1 MHNGE
6 APLEAMRTNAEAAMI
21 GRDGIS
27 REWIARALIVTAVA
41 SAVLGAWTWDG
52 SGSRG
57 MGEGL
62 HAASPFR
69 SGGKPMATSTGVVT
83 LPSPHAFDQT
93 LIRLRSAIAVHGL
106 TLFLDLDQQA
116 AAKADG
122 VTMPRAH
129 LLVFGRPRAGTPILV
144 SVPEAGV
151 DLPLKA
157 YLWEAANGGVFVSYS
172 DPQYLAERH
181 HLSAA
186 LSAPLA
192 AITPLVAGAL
202 TH

>member
-1 MHNGE
+1 
-6 APLEAMRTNAEAAMI
+6 MI
-21 GRDGIS
+21 GRDGMS
-27 REWIARALIVTAVA
+27 CEWIARALMVAAVA
-41 SAVLGAWTWDG
+41 SAVPGAWTRDG
-52 SGSRG
+52 SRSRG
-57 MGEGL
+57 MRGRL
-62 HAASPFR
+62 HAASVFR
-69 SGGKPMATSTGVVT
+69 GGGNLMATSSGVVT
-83 LPSPHAFDQT
+83 LPSSHAFDQT
-93 LIRLRSAIAVHGL
+93 LMRLRAAIADHGL

-122 VTMPRAH
+122 ATMARGH

-157 YLWEAANGGVFVSYS
+157 YLWEAPDGGVFVSYS

-192 AITPLVAGAL
+192 AIGPLVAGAL
-202 TH
+202 AP

>member
-1 MHNGE
+1 
-6 APLEAMRTNAEAAMI
+6 
-21 GRDGIS
+21 
-27 REWIARALIVTAVA
+27 
-41 SAVLGAWTWDG
+41 
-52 SGSRG
+52 
-57 MGEGL
+57 
-62 HAASPFR
+62 
-69 SGGKPMATSTGVVT
+69 MATSSGVVT

-93 LIRLRSAIAVHGL
+93 LIRLRAAIADHGL

-122 VTMPRAH
+122 AAMPRAH

-144 SVPEAGV
+144 SVPEAGL

-157 YLWEAANGGVFVSYS
+157 YLWEALDGGGAAFVSYS
-172 DPQYLAERH
+172 DPMYLAERH

-192 AITPLVAGAL
+192 AIAPLVAGAL
-202 TH
+202 AH

>member
-1 MHNGE
+1 
-6 APLEAMRTNAEAAMI
+6 MRTNAEATMI
-21 GRDGIS
+21 GRDGIR
-27 REWIARALIVTAVA
+27 REWIARALMVTAVA
-41 SAVLGAWTWDG
+41 SAVLGASTWDG
-52 SGSRG
+52 SGSRD
-57 MGEGL
+57 MEGGFR
-62 HAASPFR
+62 AASP
-69 SGGKPMATSTGVVT
+69 SHSDGNPMATSSGVVT

-93 LIRLRSAIAVHGL
+93 LIRLRAAIADHGL

-116 AAKADG
+116 AAQADG
-122 VTMPRAH
+122 VTMSPAH
-129 LLVFGRPRAGTPILV
+129 LLEFGRPRAGTPILV

-157 YLWEAANGGVFVSYS
+157 YLWEAADGGVFVSYS

-192 AITPLVAGAL
+192 AIAPLVAQAL
-202 TH
+202 AR

>member
-1 MHNGE
+1 MIATTTYNQCRVD
-6 APLEAMRTNAEAAMI
+6 MRRMAK
-21 GRDGIS
+21 
-27 REWIARALIVTAVA
+27 
-41 SAVLGAWTWDG
+41 
-52 SGSRG
+52 
-57 MGEGL
+57 L
-62 HAASPFR
+62 HAASPSR
-69 SGGKPMATSTGVVT
+69 GGNPMATSSGVVT

-93 LIRLRSAIAVHGL
+93 LSRLRAAIADHGL

-116 AAKADG
+116 AAEADG

-157 YLWEAANGGVFVSYS
+157 YLWEAPDGGAFVSYS

-186 LSAPLA
+186 LSAPLT
-192 AITPLVAGAL
+192 AIAPLVAGVLAY
-202 TH
+202 